1 MSDSE
6 VIQYTTQSGD
16 TLWDLADQYNS
27 TIEEIMAA
35 NPGVDPDNLVVG
47 QVISISAPPPQHRPP
62 QHRPPE
68 RRPERRPEYRP
79 PYRRPYYSP
88 YYRQPYRP
96 YYPYYAPP
104 VACPS
109 GATPYTVQPGDSLYS
124 IASRFGVSV
133 DIITATNPY
142 VNFGIPLQ
150 VGQII
155 CLPV

>member
-6 VIQYTTQSGD
+6 VIQYTTQAGD

-35 NPGVDPDNLVVG
+35 NPGVDPDNLVAG
-47 QVISISAPPPQHRPP
+47 QVISIAAPPPQHRPP
-62 QHRPPE
+62 QHRP
-68 RRPERRPEYRP
+68 PERRPEYRP

-124 IASRFGVSV
+124 IASRFGFSV